1 MNGRPVLPSL
11 LLTALLLPAAEVRA
25 VEQVDLRV
33 LRAPGAL
40 ELVLDGMGP
49 RPEIQKRATPE
60 GWTFEVV
67 TDRSGLLS
75 GGARFLNLQEAGI
88 DTVGLDGGDR
98 SWRLQVNGRGM
109 GAPLVTADGTSVRLR
124 FAAQPVPRLTSGSY
138 DLTTPG
144 RVPQEPF
151 VPPLRR
157 RAVAPPGGDMAISTM
172 VIRNRSYLNISG
184 PPVTMTTR
192 GAQARDVLMLLA
204 RAGRYGFVF
213 EEAGVDQSSQN
224 KPSDSSNKGDNKN
237 TPAASQAGLQQGPL
251 VTVSFRRE
259 PLATAFNLILMNT
272 GLQAR
277 LQGRSIVVGYNA
289 LSKTLGAEMSKT
301 YRLNQVDPV
310 AAADYLA
317 SLGAR
322 IQKIIMKTVSE
333 SQGASAGS
341 AGSSGNAKVSDSGAS
356 ESQNSAAKSDS
367 FARSSTATE
376 PVITAYGGG
385 EGPLKGLAGTID
397 PRLRSITVL
406 GDAQLVSLA
415 ESYLRQIDLRQRQVS
430 INVKI
435 LNIDL
440 NNDTSIANSFAFR
453 SPNAFIV
460 NQNGQLVANFGQL
473 RPPTTGKAG
482 LPGGYSGGDGESPIV
497 GAGAFSLPGGSQSF
511 IDRPVQQTPLAGLP
525 TRYPYESENPDFYSR
540 PGFGPYSNPGQPGV
554 TSFTPGRPEVI
565 IDPATGA
572 RRVFNAPDTYTREVP
587 KNFQYPVNQLFDY
600 VSAQIVSRN
609 AKTLASPTLVVQEGE
624 SAEVKSV
631 ESVITNITTT
641 SSVNGT
647 TSSSTTRDE
656 AGISLGLKVDKIDD
670 NGFITVGILPDASIA
685 TPAGTLSVG
694 GQNVVIYNITKRLL
708 KSSRIRI
715 RDGQTLV
722 LTGVIT
728 DRDVAS
734 VTKWPLLG
742 DIPFFGQFFR
752 STGVNRTKQE
762 LVIVVTPRI
771 LDDEQGGGYGYGY
784 EPSSQDARQMI
795 YQR

>member
-213 EEAGVDQSSQN
+213 DEDLS
-224 KPSDSSNKGDNKN
+224 PDKGDVE
-237 TPAASQAGLQQGPL
+237 AASSASGAVPKPPGSAQNPGSVLGPSPP
-251 VTVSFRRE
+251 VTAAFRNE
-259 PLATAFNLILMNT
+259 PYASAFNLILMNT

-277 LQGRSIVVGYNA
+277 LEGRTIVVGKRT
-289 LSKTLGAEMSKT
+289 LTRTLGSEVSRT
-301 YRLNQVDPV
+301 YRINQVLPEQ
-310 AAADYLA
+310 AADYLA
-317 SLGAR
+317 SLGAVV
-322 IQKIIMKTVSE
+322 QKVQLATTTKTLISK
-333 SQGASAGS
+333 SDSGS
-341 AGSSGNAKVSDSGAS
+341 TYGNAKTGNDS
-356 ESQNSAAKSDS
+356 SQAGSTISGS
-367 FARSSTATE
+367 SSTTVE
-376 PVITAYGGG
+376 STQRQKIVAYGGSQ
-385 EGPLKGLAGTID
+385 GPLKGLVGTID
-397 PRLRSITVL
+397 KRLGTVTLIGDSYVVGL
-406 GDAQLVSLA
+406 G
-415 ESYLRQIDLRQRQVS
+415 ESYLRQIDLRPRQVAVS
-430 INVKI
+430 VKI

-440 NNDTSIANSFAFR
+440 NNDTSLDNSFAFR
-453 SPNAFIV
+453 SPNVFLV
-460 NQNGQLVANFGQL
+460 NNNGQLVANFGNL
-473 RPPTTGKAG
+473 KPPGARQAG
-482 LPGGYSGGDGESPIV
+482 LPGTYTALEGESPLV
-497 GAGAFSLPGGSQSF
+497 GSGAFQLPGGQQAF
-511 IDRPVQQTPLAGLP
+511 IDRPQQATPWVGEPTRFPFPEQTPNQQG
-525 TRYPYESENPDFYSR
+525 PYFR
-540 PGFGPYSNPGQPGV
+540 PGFGPYASPGQPGV
-554 TSFTPGRPEVI
+554 TEVDQEGKI
-565 IDPATGA
+565 
-572 RRVFNAPDTYTREVP
+572 TYAVP
-587 KNFQYPVNQLFDY
+587 QNFQYPANRFYDFVA
-600 VSAQIVSRN
+600 AQIVSRN

-624 SAEVKSV
+624 RSEVRSV
-631 ESVITNITTT
+631 ESVITDVTTI

-647 TSSSTTRDE
+647 TSSSTTRQD
-656 AGISLGLKVDKIDD
+656 AGIILKVLVDKIDD
-670 NGFITVGILPDASIA
+670 NGFVTMLLNPVASIPS
-685 TPAGTLSVG
+685 PAGSVLVG
-694 GQNVVIYNITKRLL
+694 SERLPIFNITSRSLE
-708 KSSRIRI
+708 SGRIRM
-715 RDGQTLV
+715 RDGQTLI

-728 DRDVAS
+728 DRDVAD
-734 VTKWPLLG
+734 VTKWPVLG
-742 DIPFFGQFFR
+742 DLPFFGQFFR
-752 STGVNRTKQE
+752 KSSVNRTKQE

-771 LDDEQGGGYGYGY
+771 VDDEQGGSYGYGY
-784 EPSSQDARQMI
+784 EPASTEARQLM